1 MPMVA
6 EAASARGE
14 AGEAQMT
21 VETEAAA
28 TMEKEKAGEAWAHEM
43 EGKAEEAMR
52 ETETA
57 EAASGPLTAD
67 TEAAAKRAKAK
78 AVAA

>member
-1 MPMVA
+1 
-6 EAASARGE
+6 
-14 AGEAQMT
+14 
-21 VETEAAA
+21 
-28 TMEKEKAGEAWAHEM
+28 M